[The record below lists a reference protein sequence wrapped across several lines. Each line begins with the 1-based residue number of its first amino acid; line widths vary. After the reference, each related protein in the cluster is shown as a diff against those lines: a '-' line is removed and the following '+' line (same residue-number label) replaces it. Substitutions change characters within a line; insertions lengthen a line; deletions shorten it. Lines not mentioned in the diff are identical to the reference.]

1 MRLPQT
7 SRTAEK
13 ALPEQGAP
21 LCLCDAM
28 RILGQRQPA
37 HGPHQWVRSATR
49 RSHGNLS
56 PYAALH
62 GMPPP
67 PRQAHCAARCS
78 LAPAP
83 PTFTLPLAPRVPAHN
98 RTLPSVPGSSSS
110 PGPSQAS
117 RQQPRYTWEPHAG
130 RMQARPG
137 GGTREARAAE
147 PGTPASA
154 HTHAAPHAT
163 PALAPGT
170 QPSNPSNRATT
181 LACLP
186 SKPAQ
191 TAHPQAAPAA
201 QRGTHKRAAGSA
213 TPAGVSAAS
222 GCRSSARAPVAAA
235 GSLCACGHS
244 NLYLSRRCRA
254 GPAAGRRTA
263 PARQAP
269 PPARRSE
276 DAAATPAP
284 RARARDDG
292 RGAAAAHAG
301 TTGAPRAPHTSSR
314 AGAQARRWPA
324 GKRPYPSPPHMSSP
338 AFSSR
343 KLAAMVSLRSQARKA
358 SSTAWRSKPMASRRP
373 TAACS
378 SSLSCTATAPGGKPA
393 RARGHLSAQAR
404 AAALGAGAPGTAAAF
419 HLDLHVPERSL
430 TSRAHGGTPPN
441 PA

>member
-37 HGPHQWVRSATR
+37 HGPHQWVRSSTR

-83 PTFTLPLAPRVPAHN
+83 PTFTLPLAPRVPAHI

-254 GPAAGRRTA
+254 GRSRRAPHSPGASGAAASTPQRGRGCNARAAGARTGRR
-263 PARQAP
+263 P
-269 PPARRSE
+269 RRRRG
-276 DAAATPAP
+276 PRGHHGRAP
-284 RARARDDG
+284 RASHVVARG
-292 RGAAAAHAG
+292 RP
-301 TTGAPRAPHTSSR
+301 GAPL
-314 AGAQARRWPA
+314 ARW
-324 GKRPYPSPPHMSSP
+324 
-338 AFSSR
+338 
-343 KLAAMVSLRSQARKA
+343 QE
-358 SSTAWRSKPMASRRP
+358 
-373 TAACS
+373 
-378 SSLSCTATAPGGKPA
+378 
-393 RARGHLSAQAR
+393 
-404 AAALGAGAPGTAAAF
+404 ALP
-419 HLDLHVPERSL
+419 
-430 TSRAHGGTPPN
+430 
-441 PA
+441 